1 MPIPTPF
8 HPRTSHLCTS
18 LLYKEWAGYFAVRSY
33 DVTHDAEYY
42 AIRNAAGLID
52 VTPLY
57 KYEVYGKGARAFL
70 SRIMVRNIAKLKVGQ
85 VAYLCW
91 CDGDGKMIDDGTVSR
106 LDDDYYRV
114 TSTDSNYSWFGRHA
128 RGCDV
133 TLEDSTA
140 RLGALAV
147 QGPRSRR
154 IVDDATGGAAAG
166 LEFFHATKARID
178 GVDVLLSRTGYTGD
192 LGFEIWV
199 DREKA
204 VKVYDA
210 VLAAGKPHGALP
222 AGLDAM
228 DVTRIEAGF
237 MLNGV
242 DYFNA
247 LHAMIERRKSSP
259 FEMALGWAVHL
270 KRPPFIGR
278 EALRREKKS
287 GPPRVFVGLDVDWD
301 ELERLFAEHGLPPE
315 VRRGGWRDGAPVY
328 DLDGRFVGQ
337 ATSGAWSPLLKKNLA
352 LATVKADQG
361 KTGNRLLFEVTVE
374 YQRRTVTA
382 TVVEKPFYDPEWKRA

>member
-8 HPRTSHLCTS
+8 HPRTSELCTS
-18 LLYKEWAGYFAVRSY
+18 LLYKEWAGFFAVRSY

-57 KYEVYGKGARAFL
+57 KYEVHGKGACAFL
-70 SRIMVRNIAKLKVGQ
+70 SRVMVRNIAKLKVGQ

-91 CDGDGKMIDDGTVSR
+91 CDDDGKMIDDGTVSR
-106 LDDDYYRV
+106 LEEDYYRV
-114 TSTDSNYSWFGRHA
+114 TSTDSNYHWFVRQA
-128 RGCDV
+128 RGYDL

-140 RLGALAV
+140 RLAALAV

-154 IVDDATGGAAAG
+154 VVDDATGGAATH
-166 LEFFHATKARID
+166 LKFFHATKARID
-178 GVDVLLSRTGYTGD
+178 GVDVLVSRTGYTGD

-199 DREKA
+199 DGGNA

-210 VLAAGKPHGALP
+210 VLAAGKPLGALP

-228 DVTRIEAGF
+228 DVARIEAGF
-237 MLNGV
+237 ILNGV

-259 FEMALGWAVHL
+259 FEMSLGWAVQL
-270 KRPPFIGR
+270 KRAPFIGSDS
-278 EALRREKKS
+278 LRREKKT
-287 GPPRVFVGLDVDWD
+287 GPPRRFVGLDIDWD
-301 ELERLFAEHGLPPE
+301 ETERLFAEHNLPPE
-315 VRRGGWRDGAPVY
+315 VRSGGWRDGAPVY
-328 DLDGRFVGQ
+328 DLDGKFIGQ

-352 LATVKADQG
+352 LATVRADQG
-361 KTGNRLLFEVTVE
+361 RVGNQVLFEVTVE
-374 YQRRTVTA
+374 YERRTVTA
-382 TVVEKPFYDPEWKRA
+382 TVVDKPFYDPEWKRT